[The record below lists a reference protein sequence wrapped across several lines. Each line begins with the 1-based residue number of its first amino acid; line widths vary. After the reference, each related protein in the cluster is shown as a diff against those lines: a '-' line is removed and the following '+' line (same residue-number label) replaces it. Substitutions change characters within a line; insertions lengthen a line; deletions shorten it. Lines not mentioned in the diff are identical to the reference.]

1 MSFMNKYFG
10 TQIKYAN
17 FSTNLHLELYLEKKE
32 NKEITENDYRI
43 EYYYNDDFLLS
54 LPYIEFKNK
63 IQNDLFNKSL
73 INNFCK
79 AQNKDEDEGENEGED
94 EK

>member
-1 MSFMNKYFG
+1 MNKYFG

-43 EYYYNDDFLLS
+43 EYYYNDNFLLS
-54 LPYIEFKNK
+54 LPYIDLKIKFKM
-63 IQNDLFNKSL
+63 IYL
-73 INNFCK
+73 INH
-79 AQNKDEDEGENEGED
+79 
-94 EK
+94 